1 MPDAPFHLREP
12 VRAWILGMLAPVLA
26 ILGFYGI
33 MDANGAVVW
42 GSLAVAVFGVTGT
55 EIARSRVSPVPPT
68 PPTDMPPD
76 RTADGGPMDGVL

>member
-26 ILGFYGI
+26 ILGFYGV
-33 MDANGAVVW
+33 MDANGAVLW

-55 EIARSRVSPVPPT
+55 EIARSRVSPVPPAG
-68 PPTDMPPD
+68 MPPD
-76 RTADGGPMDGVL
+76 RPVDGGPVDGVL